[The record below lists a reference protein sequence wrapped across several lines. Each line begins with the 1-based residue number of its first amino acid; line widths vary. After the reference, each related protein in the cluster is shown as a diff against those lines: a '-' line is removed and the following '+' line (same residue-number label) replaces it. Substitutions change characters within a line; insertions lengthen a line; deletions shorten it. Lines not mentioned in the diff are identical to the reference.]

1 MRLALYQPDQP
12 GNVGTIIRLAACL
25 AVPLDIIL
33 PCGFALSDRA
43 LKRSGMDYV
52 EASEVSLHPDWPSFE
67 RALTGRLVLLTTSG
81 SIPLPVARF
90 ERGDTLIL
98 GSESRG
104 APEHVHARA
113 GLHVR
118 IPQAPATRS
127 LNIAIAAGIGLAEAL
142 RQTESFPE

>member
-12 GNVGTIIRLAACL
+12 GNVGSIIRLAACL

-52 EASEVSLHPDWPSFE
+52 QAGEVTLHPDWLSFE
-67 RALTGRLVLLTTSG
+67 RALPGRLVLLTTSG
-81 SIPLPVARF
+81 RTALPAARF
-90 ERGDTLIL
+90 EQGDTLIL

-104 APEHVHARA
+104 APDDVHERA
-113 GLHVR
+113 ELHVR
-118 IPQAPATRS
+118 IPQTAATRS
-127 LNIAIAAGIGLAEAL
+127 LNITIAAGIGLAEAL
-142 RQTESFPE
+142 RQTEGWPQ